1 MKKFSASVATLA
13 AVGASLLGV
22 LALAGPATAKKKC
35 QLVSKNKL
43 APHLVSPCNGATVKR
58 GATITFTVFDSDSQA
73 RRYHP
78 NIALD
83 TRKHL
88 SHGHLVN
95 QVDGNGIY
103 DELKPLKGHPN
114 TWIEVSKHAIYPTW
128 WDNHPGTVYVQIQQ
142 IDSRAG
148 RGDIIYSPIVAIH
161 VQ

>member
-1 MKKFSASVATLA
+1 VKKVSVSVATLA

-22 LALAGPATAKKKC
+22 LAVAGPATAKKKC
-35 QLVSKNKL
+35 ELVSSNKL

-58 GATITFTVFDSDSQA
+58 GATITFTVFDDNSQSHK
-73 RRYHP
+73 YHP

-83 TRKHL
+83 TKKRL

-103 DELKPLKGHPN
+103 DELKPLKGHKN
-114 TWIEVSKHAIYPTW
+114 MWVEVSKHAIYPSW
-128 WDNHPGTVYVQIQQ
+128 WDNHPGTYYVQIQQ

-148 RGDIIYSPIVAIH
+148 RGDIFYSPIVTIH